1 MNYDGIRMEDRCERC
16 SRLMG
21 VRAMSYFT
29 EETICRECLNE
40 ERTVI
45 ARLRLQGVDP
55 ATLAGCGY
63 LPYQEDPREPH
74 PPIPA

>member
-1 MNYDGIRMEDRCERC
+1 
-16 SRLMG
+16 
-21 VRAMSYFT
+21 MSYFT